1 MRIDPSYY
9 REKAFRTL
17 MLYKAAETEE
27 AKAYV
32 VTVAHR
38 YGKLA
43 AELEQKA

>member
-1 MRIDPSYY
+1 MRIDPTHY

-17 MLYKAAETEE
+17 MLYKGAETDE

-32 VTVAHR
+32 VSVAQR
-38 YGKLA
+38 YAKLA

>member
-17 MLYKAAETEE
+17 MLYKGAETDE

-32 VTVAHR
+32 VTVAQR

>member
-1 MRIDPSYY
+1 MRIDPGYY
-9 REKAFRTL
+9 REKAYRTL
-17 MLYKAAETEE
+17 MLYKGAETDE

-32 VTVAHR
+32 VTVAQR